1 MNLNQRRELGAW
13 TVLVLPGLLVYL
25 AIVAYPVI
33 YSLVLSF
40 SDFNPNKGGDWN
52 FVGLIHY
59 KRMITDADFWHALKN
74 NFIVVG
80 VSIFGQIPIGF
91 MLAYIVYRKMIKGA
105 GFFQS
110 MVFLPHFLS
119 VIVIGTIWKRMFEAD
134 GPVSTLIQL
143 VSGDP
148 MAQFDLML
156 YQKTVMYPI
165 GFALIWIYTGLYMVI
180 FLANLQKID
189 SSLIESA
196 KIDGASEFKVFIKV
210 IVPMLRTTILTSVIL
225 AIAGSMKGF
234 DLIFGLTTQGLQ
246 RQNALVL
253 PIFMYETAFRDYSDP
268 SRFAYGSAISNTIV
282 AISILA
288 IALSTLAGRKK
299 DSEGEGA

>member
-1 MNLNQRRELGAW
+1 MNLRKRNDVGAY
-13 TVLVLPGLLVYL
+13 TALVTPALIIYLV
-25 AIVAYPVI
+25 IVAFPVL

-40 SDFNPNKGGDWN
+40 SDFNPNRGGEWG
-52 FVGLIHY
+52 FVGLEHY
-59 KRMITDADFWHALKN
+59 NRMLHDPNFWHGLKN

-80 VSIFGQIPIGF
+80 VSVFGQIPIGF
-91 MLAYIVYRKMIKGA
+91 ALAYIVYRKMVKGST
-105 GFFQS
+105 FFQS

-134 GPVSTLIQL
+134 GPVSTLIQIF
-143 VSGDP
+143 SGDP
-148 MAQFDLML
+148 TAQFDLML
-156 YQKTVMYPI
+156 YKDTIMYPI

-189 SSLIESA
+189 NSLIESA
-196 KIDGASEFKVFIKV
+196 KIDGASEFKIFRSI
-210 IVPMLRTTILTSVIL
+210 IVPMLRGSIFTSVIL

-253 PIFMYETAFRDYSDP
+253 PIFMYETAFQNYNDP
-268 SRFAYGSAISNTIV
+268 MRFAYGSAISNTIV
-282 AISILA
+282 LISIGA
-288 IALSTLAGRKK
+288 IALSRIVGGNKVKEENA
-299 DSEGEGA
+299 